1 MKNKN
6 AKKAVSTGTKYA
18 KSEAQATL
26 RMIDKLAI
34 VRGFSDSFLCFDL
47 IPHKEFV
54 EGKGDPDTFRAGETY
69 LVSMNDKA
77 RKARYKSDMLKF
89 REGLKTLTRLET
101 VVLSGRYRAS
111 KATGPVKTGGTF
123 DVKGAIGDRVQA
135 CRARREKRWNSM
147 GFDGIESILAD
158 VVDGNRNRDPLA
170 EDSFSPMDLGI
181 VRERI
186 RAYFGDFRWKDY
198 PKEEDESTAEWTLRV
213 LREVRKVAA
222 KADSDRADKDSSKA
236 EFLKAKAETEAL
248 IAEGKIAGPAPK
260 AKRKAKAKTVTKR
273 KTAKAKAKAA

>member
-1 MKNKN
+1 MKKN
-6 AKKAVSTGTKYA
+6 AKKAVSQGTAYA

-26 RMIDKLAI
+26 KMIDKLAI

-54 EGKGDPDTFRAGETY
+54 EGKGDSDTFRANDKPY
-69 LVSMNDKA
+69 LPSLKGDKA
-77 RKARYKSDMLKF
+77 RKARYKADMAKF

-123 DVKGAIGDRVQA
+123 DVKGAIGARVQA
-135 CRARREKRWNSM
+135 CRARREKRWHDM
-147 GFDGIESILAD
+147 GFDGIESILSD
-158 VVDGNRNRDPLA
+158 VVDGKRNRDPLS

-181 VRERI
+181 IRNRI
-186 RAYFGDFRWKDY
+186 RSYFGEFRWSDH
-198 PKEEDESTAEWTLRV
+198 PKEDEESTAEWTLRV
-213 LREVRKVAA
+213 LRDVRKVS
-222 KADSDRADKDSSKA
+222 ADANADRADKDSAKA

-248 IAEGKIAGPAPK
+248 IADGKIAGPAPK
-260 AKRKAKAKTVTKR
+260 KAEAKAEAKTVTKR
-273 KTAKAKAKAA
+273 NTDKRKAA